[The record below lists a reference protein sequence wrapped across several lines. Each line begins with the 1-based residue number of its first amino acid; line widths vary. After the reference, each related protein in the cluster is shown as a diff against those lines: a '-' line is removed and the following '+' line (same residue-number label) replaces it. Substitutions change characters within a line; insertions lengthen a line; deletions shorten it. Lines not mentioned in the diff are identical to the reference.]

1 MTDLMPTIEN
11 ILDLSDF
18 PRRRETFEAP
28 TAQRVLVWRIL
39 SRDED
44 INEDHQGVLISET
57 THLFNVQLDGD
68 GFVTSFPKVTPSGVT
83 VYRMQRITS

>member
-11 ILDLSDF
+11 ILDPSDF
-18 PRRRETFEAP
+18 PRRRATFEAP

-44 INEDHQGVLISET
+44 LNEDHYGTLIEET
-57 THLFNVQLDGD
+57 AHLFNMQLDGD
-68 GFVTSFPKVTPSGVT
+68 GFVTSFPKMTATTPRG
-83 VYRMQRITS
+83 YRMQKVGR